1 MAKILISADMEGIAG
16 ITHRK
21 QVLRDSA
28 EFARSCRLMTAEV
41 AAACEGALEAG
52 ATSVVV
58 NDSHSDM
65 RNLISEDLPPQVE
78 VLSGNTKLWSMV
90 HGIDSSFDGVA
101 FLGYHA
107 PAATIAGILDH
118 TYYGSV
124 VHEVLLNGEPMSE
137 ARLNALVAGTFGVP
151 AIFFS
156 GDQNA
161 CADATHFLPG
171 IVAVSVKHAYGRTA
185 ARSLSPQFAGTAI
198 RDGMARAVRSIV
210 AEPGT
215 CYSIAA
221 PLTLDVDLMNA
232 EMADACEL
240 LPDVVRT
247 GGTRIRIVK
256 DDAIAIYR
264 AFRIVCVLG
273 ASVA

>member
-1 MAKILISADMEGIAG
+1 MAKILISADMEGVAG

-21 QVLRDSA
+21 QILRDNA

-65 RNLISEDLPPQVE
+65 RNLVAEDLPPQVE
-78 VLSGNTKLWSMV
+78 LLSGNVKLWSMV
-90 HGIDSSFDGVA
+90 HGIDGSFDGIA

-107 PAATIAGILDH
+107 PAASIAGILDH
-118 TYYGSV
+118 TYHGSV
-124 VHEVLLNGEPMSE
+124 VQEVRLNGEPMSE

-161 CADATHFLPG
+161 CADATRFLPW
-171 IVAVSVKHAYGRTA
+171 IVTVTVKHAFGRTA
-185 ARSLSPQFAGTAI
+185 AQSLSPQFARAAI
-198 RDGMARAVRSIV
+198 RDGMARAVRSI
-210 AEPGT
+210 AEAPGT
-215 CYSIAA
+215 TYAIAG
-221 PLTLDVDLMNA
+221 PLTLDVNVMNA
-232 EMADACEL
+232 EMADQCEL
-240 LPDVVRT
+240 LPD
-247 GGTRIRIVK
+247 
-256 DDAIAIYR
+256 
-264 AFRIVCVLG
+264 
-273 ASVA
+273 SVDLARPGCRL

>member
-16 ITHRK
+16 IVHRK
-21 QVLRDSA
+21 QTLRDSA

-41 AAACEGALEAG
+41 AAACEGALEGG

-65 RNLISEDLPPQVE
+65 RNLITEELPPQVE

-90 HGIDSSFDGVA
+90 HGIDTSFDGIG

-107 PAATIAGILDH
+107 PAATVAGILDH

-124 VHEVLLNGEPMSE
+124 VHEVQLNGEPMSE

-151 AIFFS
+151 VIFFS
-156 GDQNA
+156 GDQTA
-161 CADATHFLPG
+161 CADATRFLPW
-171 IVAVSVKHAYGRTA
+171 IEAVTVKHAYGRMA
-185 ARSLSPQFAGTAI
+185 AQSLSPQFAATAI
-198 RDGMARAVRSIV
+198 REGMARAVRSVV
-210 AEPGT
+210 AGSGT
-215 CYSIAA
+215 RYSIAG
-221 PLTLDVDLMNA
+221 PLTLDVDVMNA
-232 EMADACEL
+232 EMADQCEL
-240 LPDVVRT
+240 LPEVVRT

-256 DDAIAIYR
+256 DDVIALFR

-273 ASVA
+273 ASVL